1 MAAGRPA
8 GTAGHDEEEDDGSRA
23 LAEAGAAT
31 ALQEEDPFREE
42 QAPRSLTDRAYR
54 ALEELIVT
62 LRLTPGEVLSEA
74 ALAKQLAIGRTP
86 IREALQRL
94 AREGLVVILPRRG
107 ILVSDINVR
116 SQLDLL
122 RVRRELERLMARSAA
137 QRATAG
143 EREAFAAL
151 ADQMDRSAD
160 GDDDVGFMRQD
171 RRLNLMISQACRN
184 EYAMKAMQLMHGLSR
199 RFWYMHYK
207 EVLDL
212 PFCARL
218 HAALAR
224 GIAEADSDAAAAASD
239 RLIDYIETFTR
250 ATLEANLAR

>member
-1 MAAGRPA
+1 MAG
-8 GTAGHDEEEDDGSRA
+8 DEEEEDDGSRA
-23 LAEAGAAT
+23 LAEAGAAV

-42 QAPRSLTDRAYR
+42 AAPRSLTDRAYR

-62 LRLTPGEVLSEA
+62 LRLAPGEVLSEA

-116 SQLDLL
+116 SQLELL

-137 QRATAG
+137 QRATAA
-143 EREAFAAL
+143 EREAFATL
-151 ADQMDRSAD
+151 AAQMHRSAD

-184 EYAMKAMQLMHGLSR
+184 EYAMKAMGLMHGLSR

-212 PFCARL
+212 PLCARL

-224 GIAEADSDAAAAASD
+224 AIAEADADAAAAASD

-250 ATLEANLAR
+250 ATLEANRAR